1 MKALLS
7 KSIVKHL
14 LVIIVGGIVVATVV
28 FMFVVAGV
36 VESEKQTNN

>member
-14 LVIIVGGIVVATVV
+14 LVITVGGIVVATAV